1 MIQNQPV
8 YSVQVY
14 MLIAHYLHVLYTI
27 CTVQVEAISIQD
39 KRAELVSMRR
49 TKMNTCNDTLGRTKV
64 A

>member
-27 CTVQVEAISIQD
+27 QYKGQP
-39 KRAELVSMRR
+39 
-49 TKMNTCNDTLGRTKV
+49 
-64 A
+64 